1 MSDRAISEDAQRLN
15 QALVEL
21 STVQLELD
29 RERLLR
35 IEVEA
40 LFDDVLDAMTDAV
53 VVTDPAG
60 RVRRQNRAALAMLG
74 PNPTAAHASAAGSSE
89 PGAIF
94 ETAWEILRRSPDGS
108 HTREVTITTLEH
120 GELPLSVSSNV
131 IRDSH
136 AKVVGAV
143 LAARDLSATHR
154 LLVAV
159 REAESRWKLL
169 ALVNDVLA
177 SSLDTSAVLRGVCG
191 ELERALDME
200 AQVLVIDEGT
210 VTRYGASLTGCA
222 LAPSPSR
229 DATPDATPPS
239 RDAAVDALVVLPRTA
254 LYAVINEGRTID
266 VAQTEGYP
274 VGFDLRHGSA
284 LLAPLHAGAEVVG
297 ALVLHRDIVGAF
309 PDQTAELAQ
318 EVANRVGLA
327 IANARLRR
335 SLMQA
340 EARHTATEFR
350 RHIAAA
356 LSHDMKTPLASIL
369 GSIQAL
375 RYGSMEPKRA
385 EQMHELLHRQ
395 AQRLDR
401 LVGQLLDFARLEA
414 GHPLTMTSEPTNVA
428 DVIASVISNHPGRHY
443 EVTVGADLPTL
454 WCDQERLTQILANL
468 VSNATKYASAVLPI
482 VISAVLSDDAQHV
495 KFAVRDHGPGI
506 EPADQARLFEQFR
519 RGGVAG
525 ATDGAGLGLYLTK
538 AIVDAHGGTIRCDTR
553 VDHGTTFTV
562 SIPVNRPIVSGM
574 ALLTTD
580 ARAGLN
586 E

>member
-1 MSDRAISEDAQRLN
+1 MSEDAQRLN

-89 PGAIF
+89 PGSIF
-94 ETAWEILRRSPDGS
+94 ETAWEILRHSPDGS
-108 HTREVTITTLEH
+108 HTREVTITTPQH
-120 GELPLSVSSNV
+120 SELPLSVSSNV
-131 IRDSH
+131 IRDPH

-200 AQVLVIDEGT
+200 AQVLVVDEGT
-210 VTRYGASLTGCA
+210 VTRYGASLTGSEP
-222 LAPSPSR
+222 APSPPPYATASPSDATASPSR
-229 DATPDATPPS
+229 DAT
-239 RDAAVDALVVLPRTA
+239 VDALVVLPRTA

-266 VAQTEGYP
+266 VAQIEGYP

-335 SLMQA
+335 SLTQA

-375 RYGSMEPKRA
+375 RYGSMAPKRA
-385 EQMHELLHRQ
+385 EQMYELLHRQ
-395 AQRLDR
+395 ARRLDR

-454 WCDQERLTQILANL
+454 WCDHERLTQILANL
-468 VSNATKYASAVLPI
+468 VSNATKYASAVFPI

-553 VDHGTTFTV
+553 VGHGTTFTV

-580 ARAGLN
+580 ARAWLN